1 MKSIRKVTRKYIVG
15 GNEKMDEQ
23 KKDYRVEQDS
33 IGTKDVP
40 KSVYYGVQSL
50 RAAENFHITGLNMHP
65 EIINSLAYIKK
76 AAAITNCEVGIL
88 DKTIA
93 DAIVKACDEILKGK
107 LHDNFIVDPIQ
118 GGAGTSLNMN
128 ANEVIANRAI
138 EILGGKKG
146 DYSIVNPNDHV
157 NCGQSTNDV
166 IPTAGKMTS
175 LRLLKN
181 LKYELELL
189 YEALCRKSEEFDHV
203 IKMGRTQMQDAVPI
217 RLGQEFGAYSVAIQR
232 DIRRMDKAMDEMRAL
247 NMGGTAVGTGIN
259 ADKNYLKRI
268 VPNIAEIS
276 GIDFIQA
283 FDLIDST
290 QNLDSFVAV
299 SGAIKACAV
308 TLSKIA
314 NDLRLMSSGPRAG
327 FHEINLPERQNGS
340 SIMPGKVNPV
350 IPEVV
355 NQVAFNIIGNDLTI
369 TMAAEAGQLELNAF
383 EPIIFYCM
391 FQSIDT
397 LAYAVQTFV
406 EKCVKGITA
415 NETRC
420 RYLVENS
427 VGIITAICP
436 HVGYQKAADIAKKA
450 MKTGESVRS
459 LILQEKLLDEEELD
473 IILEP
478 TQMTE
483 PGISGKELLLKNAEG
498 L

>member
-1 MKSIRKVTRKYIVG
+1 M
-15 GNEKMDEQ
+15 NEKVYKEAEGMNDMTENEMEF
-23 KKDYRVEQDS
+23 RVEKDS

-40 KSVYYGVQSL
+40 ENVYYGVQSL

-76 AAAITNCEVGIL
+76 AAAITNCEAGLL
-88 DKTIA
+88 DKRRTQ
-93 DAIVKACDEILKGK
+93 AIVQACDEILEGK
-107 LHDNFIVDPIQ
+107 FREDFIVDPIQ

-146 DYSIVNPNDHV
+146 DYSVVNPNDHV

-175 LRLLKN
+175 LRLLKK
-181 LKYELELL
+181 LKKQLLRLHSALEQK
-189 YEALCRKSEEFDHV
+189 ADEFDSI
-203 IKMGRTQMQDAVPI
+203 IKMGRTQLQDAVPI
-217 RLGQEFGAYSVAIQR
+217 RLGQEFKAYSVAILR
-232 DIRRMDKAMDEMRAL
+232 DLNRMDKAMDEMRTL
-247 NMGGTAVGTGIN
+247 NMGGTAVGTGLN
-259 ADKNYLKRI
+259 ADESYLRRI
-268 VPNIAEIS
+268 VPNLSEIS
-276 GIDFIQA
+276 GMDLVQA
-283 FDLIDST
+283 YDLIDAT

-299 SGAIKACAV
+299 SGAVKASAV

-327 FHEINLPERQNGS
+327 FGEINLPAKQNGS

-355 NQVAFNIIGNDLTI
+355 NQVAFNAIGNDMTI

-383 EPIIFYCM
+383 EPIIFYCL

-397 LAYAVQTFV
+397 IAYAVNTFV
-406 EKCVKGITA
+406 DNCVIGITA

-420 RYLVENS
+420 RYFVENS

-436 HVGYQKAADIAKKA
+436 YVGYQKAAEIAKEA
-450 MKTGESVRS
+450 IKTGESVRK
-459 LILQEKLLDEEELD
+459 LIIEKGLLTKEQMDEIMD
-473 IILEP
+473 P
-478 TQMTE
+478 VQMTE
-483 PGISGKELLLKNAEG
+483 PGISGKTVNKI
-498 L
+498 

>member
-1 MKSIRKVTRKYIVG
+1 M
-15 GNEKMDEQ
+15 NEKVYKEAEGMNDMTENEMEF
-23 KKDYRVEQDS
+23 RVEKDS

-40 KSVYYGVQSL
+40 ENVYYGVQSL

-76 AAAITNCEVGIL
+76 AAAITNCEAGLL
-88 DKTIA
+88 DKRRTQ
-93 DAIVKACDEILKGK
+93 AIVQACDEILEGK
-107 LHDNFIVDPIQ
+107 FREDFIVDPIQ

-146 DYSIVNPNDHV
+146 DYSVVNPNDHV

-175 LRLLKN
+175 LRLLKK
-181 LKYELELL
+181 LKKQLLRLHSALEQK
-189 YEALCRKSEEFDHV
+189 ADEFDSV
-203 IKMGRTQMQDAVPI
+203 IKMGRTQLQDAVPI
-217 RLGQEFGAYSVAIQR
+217 RLGQEFKAYSVAILR
-232 DIRRMDKAMDEMRAL
+232 DLNRMDKAMDEMRTL
-247 NMGGTAVGTGIN
+247 NMGGTAVGTGLN
-259 ADKNYLKRI
+259 ADESYLRRI
-268 VPNIAEIS
+268 VPNLSEIS
-276 GIDFIQA
+276 GMDLVQA
-283 FDLIDST
+283 YDLIDAT

-299 SGAIKACAV
+299 SGAVKACAV

-327 FHEINLPERQNGS
+327 FGEINLPAKQNGS

-355 NQVAFNIIGNDLTI
+355 NQVAFNAIGNDMTI

-383 EPIIFYCM
+383 EPIIFYCL

-397 LAYAVQTFV
+397 IAYAVNTFV
-406 EKCVKGITA
+406 DNCVIGITA

-420 RYLVENS
+420 RYFVENS
-427 VGIITAICP
+427 VGIIAAICP
-436 HVGYQKAADIAKKA
+436 YVGYQKAAEIAKEA
-450 MKTGESVRS
+450 IKTGESVRK
-459 LILQEKLLDEEELD
+459 LIIEKGLLTKEQMDEIMD
-473 IILEP
+473 P
-478 TQMTE
+478 VQMTE
-483 PGISGKELLLKNAEG
+483 PGISGKTVNKI
-498 L
+498 

>member
-1 MKSIRKVTRKYIVG
+1 M
-15 GNEKMDEQ
+15 NEKVYKEAEGMNDMTENEMEF
-23 KKDYRVEQDS
+23 RVEKDS

-40 KSVYYGVQSL
+40 ENVYYGVQSL

-76 AAAITNCEVGIL
+76 AAAITNCEAGLL
-88 DKTIA
+88 DKRRTQ
-93 DAIVKACDEILKGK
+93 AIVQACDEILEGK
-107 LHDNFIVDPIQ
+107 FREDFIVDPIQ

-146 DYSIVNPNDHV
+146 DYSVVNPNDHV

-175 LRLLKN
+175 LRLLKK
-181 LKYELELL
+181 LKKQLLRLHSALEQK
-189 YEALCRKSEEFDHV
+189 ADEFDSI
-203 IKMGRTQMQDAVPI
+203 IKMGRTQLQDAVPI
-217 RLGQEFGAYSVAIQR
+217 RLGQEFKAYSVAILR
-232 DIRRMDKAMDEMRAL
+232 DLNRMDKAMDEMRTL
-247 NMGGTAVGTGIN
+247 NMGGTAVGTGLN
-259 ADKNYLKRI
+259 ADESYLRRI
-268 VPNIAEIS
+268 VPNLSEIS
-276 GIDFIQA
+276 GMDLVQA
-283 FDLIDST
+283 YDLIDAT

-299 SGAIKACAV
+299 SGAVKACAV

-327 FHEINLPERQNGS
+327 FGEINLPAKQNGS

-355 NQVAFNIIGNDLTI
+355 NQVAFNAIGNDMTI

-383 EPIIFYCM
+383 EPIIFYCL

-397 LAYAVQTFV
+397 IAYAVNTFV
-406 EKCVKGITA
+406 DNCVIGITA

-420 RYLVENS
+420 RYFVENS

-436 HVGYQKAADIAKKA
+436 YVGYQKAAEIAKEA
-450 MKTGESVRS
+450 IKTGESVRK
-459 LILQEKLLDEEELD
+459 LIIEKGLLAKEQMDEIMD
-473 IILEP
+473 P
-478 TQMTE
+478 VQMTE
-483 PGISGKELLLKNAEG
+483 PGISGKTVNKI
-498 L
+498 

>member
-1 MKSIRKVTRKYIVG
+1 M
-15 GNEKMDEQ
+15 NEKVYKETEGM
-23 KKDYRVEQDS
+23 KDMTENEMEFRVEKDS

-40 KSVYYGVQSL
+40 ENVYYGVQSL

-76 AAAITNCEVGIL
+76 AAVITNCEAGLL
-88 DKTIA
+88 DKRRTQ
-93 DAIVKACDEILKGK
+93 AIVQACDEILEGK
-107 LHDNFIVDPIQ
+107 FREDFIVDPIQ

-146 DYSIVNPNDHV
+146 DYSVVNPNDHV

-175 LRLLKN
+175 LRLLKK
-181 LKYELELL
+181 LKKQLLRLHSALEQK
-189 YEALCRKSEEFDHV
+189 ADEFDGV
-203 IKMGRTQMQDAVPI
+203 IKMGRTQLQDAVPI
-217 RLGQEFGAYSVAIQR
+217 RLGQEFKAYSVAILR
-232 DIRRMDKAMDEMRAL
+232 DLNRMDKAMDEMRTL
-247 NMGGTAVGTGIN
+247 NMGGTAVGTGLN
-259 ADKNYLKRI
+259 ADESYLRRI
-268 VPNIAEIS
+268 VPNLSEIS
-276 GIDFIQA
+276 GMDLVQA
-283 FDLIDST
+283 YDLIDAT

-299 SGAIKACAV
+299 SGAVKACAV

-327 FHEINLPERQNGS
+327 FGEINLPAKQNGS
-340 SIMPGKVNPV
+340 SIMPGKINPV

-355 NQVAFNIIGNDLTI
+355 NQVAFNAIGNDMTI

-383 EPIIFYCM
+383 EPIIFYCL

-397 LAYAVQTFV
+397 IAYAVNTFV
-406 EKCVKGITA
+406 DNCVIGITA

-420 RYLVENS
+420 RYFVENS

-436 HVGYQKAADIAKKA
+436 YVGYQKAAEIAKEA
-450 MKTGESVRS
+450 IKTGESVRK
-459 LILQEKLLDEEELD
+459 LIIEKGLLTKEQMDEIMD
-473 IILEP
+473 P
-478 TQMTE
+478 VQMTE
-483 PGISGKELLLKNAEG
+483 PGISGKTVNKI
-498 L
+498 

>member
-1 MKSIRKVTRKYIVG
+1 MSDTK
-15 GNEKMDEQ
+15 
-23 KKDYRVEQDS
+23 KKDFRIEHDS

-40 KSVYYGVQSL
+40 EEVYYGVQSL
-50 RAAENFHITGLNMHP
+50 RAAENFRITGLNMHP

-88 DKTIA
+88 DKKIA
-93 DAIVKACDEILKGK
+93 DAIVKACDEILEGK
-107 LHDNFIVDPIQ
+107 MHKDFIVDPIQ
-118 GGAGTSLNMN
+118 GGAGTSINMN

-138 EILGGKKG
+138 EILGGQKG
-146 DYSIVNPNDHV
+146 DYTIVNPNDHV

-175 LRLLKN
+175 LRLLKK
-181 LKYELELL
+181 LKEELL
-189 YEALCRKSEEFDHV
+189 RLHKALVAKAEEFDHI

-217 RLGQEFGAYSVAIQR
+217 RLGQEFRAYSVAIMR
-232 DIRRMDKAMDEMRAL
+232 DIKRMDKAMDEMCTL

-259 ADKNYLKRI
+259 ADASYLKRI
-268 VPNIAEIS
+268 VPNLSEVS
-276 GIDFIQA
+276 DMELVQA
-283 FDLIDST
+283 FDLIDAT
-290 QNLDSFVAV
+290 QNLDPFVAV

-327 FHEINLPERQNGS
+327 FGEINLPAKQNGS

-355 NQVAFNIIGNDLTI
+355 NQVAFNIIGNDVTI

-397 LAYAVQTFV
+397 LSYAVQTFV
-406 EKCVKGITA
+406 DNCVTGITA

-436 HVGYQKAADIAKKA
+436 HVGYEKAAIIAKAA
-450 MKTGESVRS
+450 MATGESVRS
-459 LILQEKLLDEEELD
+459 LILKENLMNEKELDE
-473 IILEP
+473 ILEP
-478 TQMTE
+478 THMTE
-483 PGISGKELLLKNAEG
+483 PGISAKKLLKK
-498 L
+498 